1 MSRAL
6 QALKKG
12 KVIRMTVKEVIKIK
26 EIEKILNMFEK
37 CLNYYQYYENIY
49 NFIYSLKEFYI
60 KNNYLTNPQMKW
72 LNKYYDKI
80 NEDWENMID
89 ECNSYSLEDGYFD

>member
-1 MSRAL
+1 MISVRD
-6 QALKKG
+6 
-12 KVIRMTVKEVIKIK
+12 VIKMK
-26 EIEKILNMFEK
+26 EIEKTLDMFDK

-49 NFIYSLKEFYI
+49 NFINDLRDFYI
-60 KNNYLTNPQMKW
+60 ENDYLTNSQLEW

-80 NEDWENMID
+80 QEDWNDMID